1 MNEPYIIVE
10 GVSKTIKGHEIL
22 KNINASFEKG
32 KIHGIIGRNGSGKSM
47 LLKIIS
53 GLTPSTAGKIIIDNK
68 VLGEDFDFP
77 PSMSCIIESPG
88 FLSGESGFNNLLY
101 LQSLTRKPD
110 RKQIAELLELVG
122 LKEHMRKKAGKYST
136 GMKQRLGLAQALM
149 DDSELII
156 LDEPLSGLDEE
167 GMIQFRKILLNIK
180 SQGKTMLIATHI
192 PEDVETLC
200 DTVSI
205 MANGH
210 YEKAEPRER
219 ACTV

>member
-1 MNEPYIIVE
+1 MNEPYIQIKD
-10 GVSKTIKGHEIL
+10 VSKTIKGHEIL
-22 KNINASFEKG
+22 KNINASFERG
-32 KIHGIIGRNGSGKSM
+32 KIHGIVGRNGSGKSM

-53 GLTPSTAGKIIIDNK
+53 GLTPPTAGEIKIDGK
-68 VLGEDFDFP
+68 VLGKDFDFP

-110 RKQIAELLELVG
+110 KKQIVELLDLVG

-149 DDSELII
+149 DDNDFII
-156 LDEPLSGLDEE
+156 LDEPLSGLDEA
-167 GMIQFRKILLNIK
+167 GMVKFRNILLDIK

-205 MANGH
+205 MTNG
-210 YEKAEPRER
+210 YYKKEAS
-219 ACTV
+219 